1 MATVIRLQRG
11 GRKKQPF
18 YSIVVMDSRDR
29 RDGAFIE
36 KLGYFDP
43 CKQPEVIKLD
53 QDRARHWI
61 GQGATPSDRVSSLLK
76 AVEHGSAYAQ
86 KAERKASRR
95 AAAKESAKPAEE
107 VIETAPEAEVE
118 EAVEATAAKVENS
131 APTEKTADTDGK
143 ETDS

>member
-76 AVEHGSAYAQ
+76 AVEQGSTYAQ
-86 KAERKASRR
+86 KAERKAGRK
-95 AAAKESAKPAEE
+95 AAAKDSAGPSEE
-107 VIETAPEAEVE
+107 IVETSPE
-118 EAVEATAAKVENS
+118 AKVEVAAAEGS
-131 APTEKTADTDGK
+131 VSTEKTADTDGK
-143 ETDS
+143 EAAT